1 MSGNIQPGII
11 LKTIQKR
18 SFERIICGFYKI
30 FLYQATVKEVT
41 LKIIKPEIIRK
52 LININ
57 AAMIVIKGGHDP
69 LSSE

>member
-1 MSGNIQPGII
+1 MSGNIQPG
-11 LKTIQKR
+11 
-18 SFERIICGFYKI
+18 
-30 FLYQATVKEVT
+30 
-41 LKIIKPEIIRK
+41 IIRK